1 MGLRPLPNPWVSRA
15 PGAWPVHLHT
25 HVYTERRAHPCGHTH
40 MYTYAHRDVHM
51 RVYTQRLDSC
61 ALMYIHTEPCTCM
74 CTHVRLHTPTQTDTR
89 VHTCTYTSAGVP
101 CPETRHNPAAPG
113 RTSRGA
119 DAVMAILATF
129 RAAQN
134 LWEDTSGPHKSSG
147 ADTYNNKEKPGDPGH
162 IDFLFCFAPREGHLP
177 VGRAGRN
184 YVLSPL
190 QGASALTR

>member
-1 MGLRPLPNPWVSRA
+1 MWTHAHVYVCTQRCARACVHAETRLMCIDVHSHGAVYMHVYACASTHTNTDRPL
-15 PGAWPVHLHT
+15 
-25 HVYTERRAHPCGHTH
+25 
-40 MYTYAHRDVHM
+40 
-51 RVYTQRLDSC
+51 
-61 ALMYIHTEPCTCM
+61 
-74 CTHVRLHTPTQTDTR
+74 
-89 VHTCTYTSAGVP
+89 VHTCTYTSAGLP
-101 CPETRHNPAAPG
+101 CPETRHNPAAPS

-147 ADTYNNKEKPGDPGH
+147 ADTDNNKEKPGDPGR
-162 IDFLFCFAPREGHLP
+162 IDFLFCFAPRGGHLT
-177 VGRAGRN
+177 GRAGRN